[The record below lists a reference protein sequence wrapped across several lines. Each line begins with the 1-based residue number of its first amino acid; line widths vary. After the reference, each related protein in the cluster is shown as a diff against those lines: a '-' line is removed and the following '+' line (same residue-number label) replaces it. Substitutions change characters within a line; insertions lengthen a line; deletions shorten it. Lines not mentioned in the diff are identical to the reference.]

1 MQIEYPVRGDL
12 LDYLNFLKRISKL
25 SKEDMLVEVK
35 IGALIMDPNTN
46 NPIVVL
52 KGVESESILPIWVG
66 AYEANA
72 IALEIEKIVPQRPMT
87 HDLLRNL
94 IIETGLKVL
103 RVIINDLR
111 DNTFYALIEMSNDK
125 GDTIT
130 LDARPSDAIALAL
143 RLDCAIFVEQK
154 VLDISASS
162 QTEPEAEEAAQTPED
177 WPDLIG

>member
-1 MQIEYPVRGDL
+1 
-12 LDYLNFLKRISKL
+12 
-25 SKEDMLVEVK
+25 MLIEVK

-52 KGVESESILPIWVG
+52 KGIDSETILPIWVG
-66 AYEANA
+66 AFEANA
-72 IALEIEKIVPQRPMT
+72 IALEIEKMVPPRPMT

-94 IIETGLKVL
+94 IIESGLKAV
-103 RVIINDLR
+103 RIIINDLR
-111 DNTFYALIEMSNDK
+111 ENTFYALIELSDK
-125 GDTIT
+125 NNALIT

-154 VLDISASS
+154 VVDISASS
-162 QTEPEAEEAAQTPED
+162 QSDSTNDETNQPPED